1 MCYARKKRFRIVLGT
16 TATVGIFLMWVRLP
30 DMRTRP
36 PLNLGVQEGQLSVCP
51 DSPNCV
57 SSQATDQRHA
67 IGPLLFSGDGQAA
80 LAKIQKILQGWP
92 GVKITSQA
100 SGYLRAEFTSTL
112 FRFVD
117 DVEFVVVPDEGVIH
131 FRSCS
136 RVGYSDL
143 GANRRRMESLRKKLN
158 AL

>member
-1 MCYARKKRFRIVLGT
+1 MLEKKRIRLILGT
-16 TATVGIFLMWVRLP
+16 TASIVIFLLWVQLLN
-30 DMRTRP
+30 MRTIA
-36 PLNLGVQEGQLSVCP
+36 PLNLGVQDGQLSVCP

-57 SSQATDQRHA
+57 SSQAADQRHA
-67 IGPLLFSGDGQAA
+67 IAPLLFSGDGQAA
-80 LAKIQKILQGWP
+80 LEKIDKVLQGWP

-112 FRFVD
+112 FRFID
-117 DVEFVVVPDEGVIH
+117 DVEFVVVPNEGVIH

-136 RVGYSDL
+136 RIGYSDL

>member
-1 MCYARKKRFRIVLGT
+1 MPT
-16 TATVGIFLMWVRLP
+16 TAPSSGTVRFPGRAESVFCV
-30 DMRTRP
+30 TV
-36 PLNLGVQEGQLSVCP
+36 VQC
-51 DSPNCV
+51 
-57 SSQATDQRHA
+57 AR
-67 IGPLLFSGDGQAA
+67 
-80 LAKIQKILQGWP
+80 QKP
-92 GVKITSQA
+92 
-100 SGYLRAEFTSTL
+100 GYLRAEFTSTL